1 MMRLF
6 SILLLSI
13 TVLAACQSPKEKS
26 LKAIKDL
33 EGNDSAFSNEL
44 MLQLKTA
51 YVDFAMAYP
60 DDEQTPEFM
69 FKAAQRS
76 IVLQQDNEA
85 VDLLL
90 QISSK
95 YPKSNYVEDATFL
108 MAYTYENNLHDLV
121 RAKAA
126 YEEFLQKFPN
136 GELAQDAKI
145 SLENLGK
152 TPEEIIPAFNEDSLA
167 SAGVN

>member
-1 MMRLF
+1 MRLF
-6 SILLLSI
+6 IAIFLSLTI
-13 TVLAACQSPKEKS
+13 LAACQSPKEKS
-26 LKAIKDL
+26 LMAIKDL

-44 MLQLKTA
+44 MMQLKTA
-51 YVDFAMAYP
+51 YVDFALTYP

-90 QISSK
+90 QITSK

-108 MAYTYENNLHDLV
+108 MAYTYENNLQDLV

-126 YEEFLQKFPN
+126 YEEFLKKFPN

-145 SLENLGK
+145 SLDNLGK
-152 TPEEIIPAFNEDSLA
+152 TPEEILPSLNEDSISTSVL
-167 SAGVN
+167 N

>member
-1 MMRLF
+1 MR
-6 SILLLSI
+6 LLSI
-13 TVLAACQSPKEKS
+13 FILSLSILAACQSPKEKAI
-26 LKAIKDL
+26 KNIKDL

-44 MLQLKTA
+44 MMQLKTA
-51 YVDFAMAYP
+51 YVDFALAYP
-60 DDEQTPEFM
+60 DDEQTPEFL

-90 QISSK
+90 QLTSK
-95 YPKSNYVEDATFL
+95 YPKSTFVEDATFL

-121 RAKAA
+121 RAKSL

-136 GELAQDAKI
+136 GELAQDAKL

-152 TPEEIIPAFNEDSLA
+152 SPEEVIGNLSAEED
-167 SAGVN
+167 